1 MTTMDRTSAAFLA
14 FLAKDIES
22 RPDKLSSVPSVL
34 LNTIANL
41 TANVDSDP
49 DAPIDAEVMRL

>member
-1 MTTMDRTSAAFLA
+1 MDRISAAFLA